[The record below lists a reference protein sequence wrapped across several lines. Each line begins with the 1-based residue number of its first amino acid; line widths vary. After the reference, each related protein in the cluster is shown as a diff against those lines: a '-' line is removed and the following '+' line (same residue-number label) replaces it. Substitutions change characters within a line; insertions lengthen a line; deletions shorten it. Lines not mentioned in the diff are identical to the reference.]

1 MTDYD
6 AEICYECTGLGDDYH
21 YDEEKDELVC
31 SCDGCPYN
39 PNPNWEDE

>member
-6 AEICYECTGLGDDYH
+6 SEICYECTGLGDDYH

-31 SCDGCPYN
+31 SCDNCPYN
-39 PNPNWEDE
+39 QNPNWENE